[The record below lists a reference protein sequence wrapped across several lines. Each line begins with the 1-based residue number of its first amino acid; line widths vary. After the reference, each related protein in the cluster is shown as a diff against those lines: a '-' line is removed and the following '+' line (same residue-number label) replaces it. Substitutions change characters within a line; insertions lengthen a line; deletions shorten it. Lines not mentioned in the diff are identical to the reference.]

1 MGRFILSEIR
11 ADAAACWSGSE
22 QFIHL
27 PLYAPEV
34 IELVVIKTA

>member
-1 MGRFILSEIR
+1 MHEII
-11 ADAAACWSGSE
+11 GTE